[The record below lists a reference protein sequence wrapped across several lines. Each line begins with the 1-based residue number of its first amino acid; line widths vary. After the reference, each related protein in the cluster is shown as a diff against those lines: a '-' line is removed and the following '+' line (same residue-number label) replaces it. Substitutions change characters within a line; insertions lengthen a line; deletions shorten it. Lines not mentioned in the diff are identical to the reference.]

1 MHRLLSSVGASKA
14 MVEYFSVAV
23 RAVLHSVKDLI
34 DALLD
39 PSRHA
44 HVNGLTGMVSD
55 IRHDNDILD
64 RRIDMHSCG
73 MSLPRMCSQWLL
85 LFDALN
91 LRRKDFLSF
100 DPISTVIYR
109 WR

>member
-1 MHRLLSSVGASKA
+1 

-44 HVNGLTGMVSD
+44 HVNGLTGMVSH
-55 IRHDNDILD
+55 RYLVETA
-64 RRIDMHSCG
+64 G
-73 MSLPRMCSQWLL
+73 
-85 LFDALN
+85 
-91 LRRKDFLSF
+91 
-100 DPISTVIYR
+100 
-109 WR
+109 

>member
-1 MHRLLSSVGASKA
+1 

-44 HVNGLTGMVSD
+44 HVNGLTGMV
-55 IRHDNDILD
+55 RHAID
-64 RRIDMHSCG
+64 R
-73 MSLPRMCSQWLL
+73 LVET
-85 LFDALN
+85 AA
-91 LRRKDFLSF
+91 
-100 DPISTVIYR
+100 
-109 WR
+109 